1 MFTKAIVKK
10 PCKNM
15 VKGITEA
22 NLGIPDYEKALFQHQ
37 KYVEALEKC
46 GLELTVLPA
55 DENFPDSV
63 FVEDTAVL
71 VKECAVMCNPG
82 ASERNEETLAMRKTL
97 ENFYTNIEEIKSP
110 GTIDG
115 GDVMQAGKHF
125 FVGLSNRT
133 NESGARQ
140 LIQILE
146 KYGYTG
152 ETVSLDSVLH
162 LKTGIVYLE
171 DNNMLAS
178 GEFINK
184 NNFETYNILK
194 VEPKDAYSANCIRVN
209 NFVIIPAGFDK
220 TKQTVENAG
229 YKTIECDMSEFQKL
243 DGGLSCLSL
252 RF

>member
-1 MFTKAIVKK
+1 MFTKAIVKR

-15 VKGITEA
+15 VKGISEA
-22 NLGIPDYEKALFQHQ
+22 DLGLPEYEKALFQHQ
-37 KYVEALEKC
+37 KYVEALQQC
-46 GLELTVLPA
+46 GLEITELPA

-71 VKECAVMCNPG
+71 VKECAVMCNSG
-82 ASERNEETLAMRKTL
+82 ALERNAETHEMRKTL
-97 ENFYTNIEEIKSP
+97 EQFYKNIEEVKSP

-133 NESGARQ
+133 NENGARQ
-140 LIQILE
+140 LISILE

-152 ETVSLDSVLH
+152 ETVELDTVLH

-171 DNNMLAS
+171 ENNMLAS
-178 GEFINK
+178 GEFIGK
-184 NNFETYNILK
+184 NNFKNYNILT
-194 VEPKDAYSANCIRVN
+194 VDSGESYSANCIRVN
-209 NFVIIPAGFDK
+209 DYVIIPEGFEK
-220 TKQTVENAG
+220 TKETVTKAG
-229 YKTIECDMSEFQKL
+229 YKIIECDMSEFQKL